1 MKKTFLS
8 RRSAADIGRAMGGH
22 SNNYRGETEKR
33 KLVHE
38 RRSSLLPPLKN
49 IRHREGERG
58 RSVTVV
64 QGSLQWQR
72 PLYGLPLPTLCNVTS
87 LLLEYALRVP
97 LRGRGLLSL
106 TTRYEDIV
114 LDNGYFG
121 PRPYITCCPRWGSH
135 HHAYRPT
142 TALFIPVKRENL
154 SLCRT
159 LGHGERVSSPVGE
172 NRDAIGEG
180 HVSNPL
186 DRCEVGRNE
195 MEREEEGEKKEKRK
209 RKRKDER
216 IIKVG
221 REGKLALS
229 REMIN
234 RKARIRPD

>member
-1 MKKTFLS
+1 MV
-8 RRSAADIGRAMGGH
+8 H
-22 SNNYRGETEKR
+22 EKR
-33 KLVHE
+33 G
-38 RRSSLLPPLKN
+38 SLLPPLKN
-49 IRHREGERG
+49 IRHRGGEERG

-135 HHAYRPT
+135 HHAYQPT

-154 SLCRT
+154 SPCRT
-159 LGHGERVSSPVGE
+159 LGHGERVSSPVRE
-172 NRDAIGEG
+172 NRDAIDTFLILEI
-180 HVSNPL
+180 
-186 DRCEVGRNE
+186 DGRSAE
-195 MEREEEGEKKEKRK
+195 MEQEEGRGK
-209 RKRKDER
+209 R
-216 IIKVG
+216 IIKIG
-221 REGKLALS
+221 RRKEVFLS
-229 REMIN
+229 RNWVRSLVKWLIV
-234 RKARIRPD
+234 RIHPD

>member
-1 MKKTFLS
+1 MV
-8 RRSAADIGRAMGGH
+8 H
-22 SNNYRGETEKR
+22 EKR
-33 KLVHE
+33 G
-38 RRSSLLPPLKN
+38 SLLPPLKN
-49 IRHREGERG
+49 IRHRGGEERE

-135 HHAYRPT
+135 HHAYQPT

-154 SLCRT
+154 SPCRT
-159 LGHGERVSSPVGE
+159 LGHGERVSSPVRE
-172 NRDAIGEG
+172 NRDRY
-180 HVSNPL
+180 VSNPR
-186 DRCEVGRNE
+186 DRWEIGRNGTRGR
-195 MEREEEGEKKEKRK
+195 EREKDNKDWEKERSFSFEK
-209 RKRKDER
+209 
-216 IIKVG
+216 
-221 REGKLALS
+221 LSSLS
-229 REMIN
+229 REMIDRKDPSGLKSLPRERRIN
-234 RKARIRPD
+234 RSVIPRCYSKRFFPGRGWIHIPHCSVRGW

>member
-121 PRPYITCCPRWGSH
+121 PRPYITCCPRWGSQPP
-135 HHAYRPT
+135 RVPT
-142 TALFIPVKRENL
+142 YDGTFYPRETREPIPL
-154 SLCRT
+154 SYARSRWT
-159 LGHGERVSSPVGE
+159 GF
-172 NRDAIGEG
+172 
-180 HVSNPL
+180 
-186 DRCEVGRNE
+186 
-195 MEREEEGEKKEKRK
+195 
-209 RKRKDER
+209 
-216 IIKVG
+216 
-221 REGKLALS
+221 LS
-229 REMIN
+229 RWGKS
-234 RKARIRPD
+234 RRDRGGTRF